1 MTLQRIITT
10 VIEWVPQSFKIALRG
25 QRGLPNP
32 LANAIHSILNRLP
45 AERYVVLPCAGL
57 LGGFQM
63 RVDWQIHRSFAYG
76 TWEPEVVQAMQREV
90 TPGMNVLD
98 LGAQSGFYTLLLSR
112 LVGPNGRVFA
122 FEPLPANFRLL
133 DENVRLNN
141 LRNVV
146 VSDEAVAQVSGE
158 LSFPFPHHEK
168 SLVAGPLHKDDN
180 LGILTVQG
188 ISLDDIALRAK
199 VPIDF
204 VKMDI
209 EGAEWAALQG
219 AERVLRE
226 FHPRLMIELHD
237 RVTHDADNPV
247 VLHLQRLGYEVEWLG
262 DICITAHIIARWP
275 RKARGNETS

>member
-1 MTLQRIITT
+1 MTLQRIITS
-10 VIEWVPQSFKIALRG
+10 VVEWLPQSFKVALRG
-25 QRGLPNP
+25 QRGSPNP
-32 LANAIHSILNRLP
+32 LANAIHSILNRIP
-45 AERYVVLPCAGL
+45 AERYVVLPCAGVVE
-57 LGGFQM
+57 GFRM

-76 TWEPEVVQAMQREV
+76 TWEPEVVQAIQQEV

-112 LVGPNGRVFA
+112 LVGAAGRVFA
-122 FEPLPANFRLL
+122 LEPLPANFRLL

-146 VSDEAVAQVSGE
+146 VSHEAVAQASGE
-158 LSFPFPHHEK
+158 LTFPFPHHEK
-168 SLVAGPLHKDDN
+168 SLVAGPLHEDDN

-188 ISLDDIALRAK
+188 ISLDDFALGAQI
-199 VPIDF
+199 PIDF

-226 FHPRLMIELHD
+226 FHPALLIELHD
-237 RVTHDADNPV
+237 RVSPDADNPV
-247 VLHLQRLGYEVEWLG
+247 VVHLRQLGYEVEWLG
-262 DICITAHIIARWP
+262 DVCITAHIIARWP
-275 RKARGNETS
+275 RKVRGNKGN

>member
-1 MTLQRIITT
+1 MTLQRFITT
-10 VIEWVPQSFKIALRG
+10 VVEWVPQSFKIALRG

-32 LANAIHSILNRLP
+32 VAKAIHSILNRLP
-45 AERYVVLPCAGL
+45 AERYAVLPCAGRL
-57 LGGFQM
+57 EGFQM

-76 TWEPEVVQAMQREV
+76 TWEPEVVQAVQQEV
-90 TPGMNVLD
+90 TAGMNVLD

-112 LVGPNGRVFA
+112 LVGPEGRVFA

-146 VSDEAVAQVSGE
+146 VSHEAVAQTSGE

-168 SLVAGPLHKDDN
+168 SLVAGPLHEDDN
-180 LGILTVQG
+180 LGVLTVQG
-188 ISLDDIALRAK
+188 ISMDDIALRAK

-219 AERVLRE
+219 AEKVLRE
-226 FHPRLMIELHD
+226 FHPGLMIELHD
-237 RVTHDADNPV
+237 RVSPDADNPV
-247 VLHLQRLGYEVEWLG
+247 VVHLQQLGYEVEWLG
-262 DICITAHIIARWP
+262 DVCITAHIIARWP
-275 RKARGNETS
+275 RKACGNETS

>member
-1 MTLQRIITT
+1 
-10 VIEWVPQSFKIALRG
+10 
-25 QRGLPNP
+25 
-32 LANAIHSILNRLP
+32 
-45 AERYVVLPCAGL
+45 
-57 LGGFQM
+57 M

-180 LGILTVQG
+180 LGILTVRG

-237 RVTHDADNPV
+237 RVAHDADNPV